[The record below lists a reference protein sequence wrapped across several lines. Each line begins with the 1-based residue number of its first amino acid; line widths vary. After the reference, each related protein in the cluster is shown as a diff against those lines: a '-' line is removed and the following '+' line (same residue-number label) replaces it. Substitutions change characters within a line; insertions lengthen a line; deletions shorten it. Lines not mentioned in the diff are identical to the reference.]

1 MQKIN
6 FVNITESN
14 ITMAYAYHFGFN
26 GKLND
31 DEVFGATGSFQD
43 YGMRMYDTRVCRFI
57 SKDPLTKKYPELTPY
72 QFASNTP
79 IMGIDLD
86 GCELLPTNK
95 AWYNMNVYGTTTLQN
110 GNTVAIYETV
120 TTENVP
126 EDIFIVNMPGISGAN
141 VPGNISSVS
150 ETPTNPDMPS
160 DGSSGV
166 GPYVYKPKK
175 GTAFISEKEK
185 SNNNSTNTGKGMTA
199 AEGLL
204 ELFKITYGI
213 YDFVENSYPALI
225 LKRTEY
231 AQRYYYYR
239 ATKIVDF
246 YTQIFSNNKDIDT
259 KFFSPQAR
267 TDLVNYILDGTV
279 PQLMDDNSD
288 YVSGIISYGNEIL
301 KNQSIE
307 FQPDNQNAPQQSEQN
322 ELIQE

>member
-1 MQKIN
+1 
-6 FVNITESN
+6 
-14 ITMAYAYHFGFN
+14 
-26 GKLND
+26 
-31 DEVFGATGSFQD
+31 
-43 YGMRMYDTRVCRFI
+43 
-57 SKDPLTKKYPELTPY
+57 
-72 QFASNTP
+72 
-79 IMGIDLD
+79 MGIDFD

-110 GNTVAIYETV
+110 GNTEAIYETV

-126 EDIFIVNMPGISGAN
+126 EDIIIVNMPGISGAN
-141 VPGNISSVS
+141 VPGNISSIS

-246 YTQIFSNNKDIDT
+246 YKQIFSNNKDIDT